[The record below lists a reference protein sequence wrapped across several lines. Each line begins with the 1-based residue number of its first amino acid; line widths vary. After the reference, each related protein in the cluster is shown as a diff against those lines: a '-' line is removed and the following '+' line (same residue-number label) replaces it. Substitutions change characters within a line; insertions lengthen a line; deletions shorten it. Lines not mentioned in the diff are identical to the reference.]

1 MTIARQSIYFG
12 SGTQFGDGKPI
23 ILFPEL
29 GGNLAVMF
37 LSNWLKVLGYRP
49 MTICNSSNLDER
61 STTNSIRVISQC
73 IGTKVVL
80 VAPVSEMPVVARI
93 AQDHERWVSDVV
105 VLNASQQT
113 KMPHDVRA
121 HFISSGGFS
130 LAAMA
135 ALPPVLRNIGIE
147 LIEASSSGEVVSR
160 PPSRAGHRLSAKE
173 QQR

>member
-1 MTIARQSIYFG
+1 MYIG
-12 SGTQFGDGKPI
+12 SGVQFGDGKPI

-29 GGNLAVMF
+29 GSSLPFLF
-37 LSNWLKVLGYRP
+37 LSNWLRMLGYRP
-49 MTICNSSNLDER
+49 ATIDYSSNFDELAA
-61 STTNSIRVISQC
+61 SESIRGISQR
-73 IGTKVVL
+73 IGRKVVL
-80 VAPVSEMPVVARI
+80 VAPISAMTLVTRL
-93 AQDHERWVSDVV
+93 AQAHGRWVSDIV

-130 LAAMA
+130 FAAMA